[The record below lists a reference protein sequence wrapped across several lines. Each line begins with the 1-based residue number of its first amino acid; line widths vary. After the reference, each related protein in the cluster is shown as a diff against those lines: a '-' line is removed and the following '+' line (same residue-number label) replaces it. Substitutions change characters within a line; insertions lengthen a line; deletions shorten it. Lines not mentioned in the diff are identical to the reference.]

1 MSNPKKENFQ
11 TLPSGIQGQPPAH
24 ATPYAGQQYGQPQM
38 GQPSVQSHHLP
49 AAPVVVEQASNTVPL
64 TFGRTPVPTTC
75 PYCRKNV
82 SYTTYK

>member
-1 MSNPKKENFQ
+1 MSNPRKENLQSF
-11 TLPSGIQGQPPAH
+11 PSGIPGQPPAY

-49 AAPVVVEQASNTVPL
+49 AAPIVVEQVSNTAPV
-64 TFGRTPVPTTC
+64 TFGRTPVPTIC
-75 PYCRKNV
+75 PHCRNSV